1 MRKKSLKTVLALCFT
16 QVSETYHHWRVFAHG
31 SSGVCIQFNRAKL
44 MKGVTRQPGVR
55 AKFCISTLKDI
66 KKKNLR
72 VEDLPF
78 LKRYPYED
86 EYEFRVIYEVK
97 TSKKKSLDIAIP
109 LSSIDRIT
117 LSPWIPLALRDHVES
132 TICGIPGCKSL
143 EIFRSTLISNEQW
156 KNLSD
161 DAI

>member
-1 MRKKSLKTVLALCFT
+1 
-16 QVSETYHHWRVFAHG
+16 RVFAHG
-31 SSGVCIQFNRAKL
+31 SSGVCIRFNRAKL
-44 MKGVTRQPGVR
+44 INAVTRQPGVTG
-55 AKFCISTLKDI
+55 KVVQYLTLKDI
-66 KKKNLR
+66 KKKKMR

-86 EYEFRVIYEVK
+86 EYEFRFIYESK

-117 LSPWIPLALRDHVES
+117 LSPWIPFALRDHVES
-132 TICGIPGCKSL
+132 TICGMPGCKSL
-143 EIFRSTLISNEQW
+143 EIFRSTLVSNEQW
-156 KNLSD
+156 KNLGD